1 MSIRL
6 AVVLAA
12 LSGIAFAGSPA
23 TAQQGAPETPPAAA
37 PPAAPPVVAAP
48 PPEHGTP
55 AIVLSPEESEGIIGK
70 SVRSASGEDMGRIV
84 DVIISANNQPRAAVI
99 DFGGFLGVGSRKIA
113 VDWRLLQYSRTGKTW
128 GFTFALNRNQVRVSP
143 EYKPGEPVVVLSGS
157 PSPPAPAAAPA
168 AAPVVPAAPAVPVAP
183 AAPAPP
189 PSASAEPVPAPAPEA
204 AERPAQPH

>member
-6 AVVLAA
+6 AVALAA
-12 LSGIAFAGSPA
+12 LSGLALAGSPA
-23 TAQQGAPETPPAAA
+23 KAQQGAPETPPAAS
-37 PPAAPPVVAAP
+37 PPAAPPPVAVAP

-55 AIVLSPEESEGIIGK
+55 AIVLSPEESDGIIGK

-84 DVIISANNQPRAAVI
+84 DVIVSASNQPRAAVI

-157 PSPPAPAAAPA
+157 PPAPLPPPPAAAAAPPAPAAPPA
-168 AAPVVPAAPAVPVAP
+168 A
-183 AAPAPP
+183 APP
-189 PSASAEPVPAPAPEA
+189 PSASAEPVPASAPEA
-204 AERPAQPH
+204 AEQPSKPH

>member
-6 AVVLAA
+6 AVALAA
-12 LSGIAFAGSPA
+12 LSGLALAGSPA
-23 TAQQGAPETPPAAA
+23 KAQQGAPETPPAAA
-37 PPAAPPVVAAP
+37 PPAAPP
-48 PPEHGTP
+48 PEHGTP
-55 AIVLSPEESEGIIGK
+55 AIVLSPEESDGIIGK

-84 DVIISANNQPRAAVI
+84 DVIVSASNQPRAAVI

-157 PSPPAPAAAPA
+157 PPAPLPPPPASAAAPPAAAATPPAPAPAPPPA
-168 AAPVVPAAPAVPVAP
+168 A
-183 AAPAPP
+183 APP
-189 PSASAEPVPAPAPEA
+189 PSASAEPAPASAPEE
-204 AERPAQPH
+204 AERPSKPH

>member
-6 AVVLAA
+6 AVALAA
-12 LSGIAFAGSPA
+12 LSGLALAGSPA
-23 TAQQGAPETPPAAA
+23 KAQQGAPETPPAAS
-37 PPAAPPVVAAP
+37 PPAAPPPVAVAP

-55 AIVLSPEESEGIIGK
+55 AIVLSPEESDGIIGK

-84 DVIISANNQPRAAVI
+84 DVIVSASNQPRAAVI

-157 PSPPAPAAAPA
+157 PPAPLPPPPAAAAAPPAPAAPPA
-168 AAPVVPAAPAVPVAP
+168 A
-183 AAPAPP
+183 APP
-189 PSASAEPVPAPAPEA
+189 PSASAEPVPASAPET
-204 AERPAQPH
+204 AEQPSKPH